1 MLIVIT
7 AVKKFYKIVGWSTL
21 KFKFS
26 IKSVEK
32 EFLFNQRKIV
42 SSKNSFASISFGF
55 ENVTKSHCWGLTK
68 MPPIYYEM
76 VKLSNLRS
84 SLVER

>member
-1 MLIVIT
+1 MAL
-7 AVKKFYKIVGWSTL
+7 WSTL

-42 SSKNSFASISFGF
+42 SSKNSLASISFGF
-55 ENVTKSHCWGLTK
+55 ENVTKSHCWGFTK
-68 MPPIYYEM
+68 MP
-76 VKLSNLRS
+76 SDWLRNGKVDKFEELFGRKMR
-84 SLVER
+84 SLWHFSL